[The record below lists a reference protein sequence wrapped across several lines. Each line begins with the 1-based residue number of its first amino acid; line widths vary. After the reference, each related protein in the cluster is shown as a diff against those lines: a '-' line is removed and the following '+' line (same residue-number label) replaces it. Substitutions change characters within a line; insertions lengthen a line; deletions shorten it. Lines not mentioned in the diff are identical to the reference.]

1 MFVITEIKLEQRLRT
16 KTAEQ
21 GQKCGLED
29 ERQITDLRK
38 HTPAGFTHRQYL
50 PLILVPCLVA
60 AIQCVAREAEGKAS
74 FG

>member
-16 KTAEQ
+16 KTVEQ

-29 ERQITDLRK
+29 ERQITDLRN
-38 HTPAGFTHRQYL
+38 HTPAGFTHKQHL
-50 PLILVPCLVA
+50 SPIFVPCLVA
-60 AIQCVAREAEGKAS
+60 AIQCVARATEGKAS